1 MARIKTKKYTFGN
14 QEIDVNFN
22 CSSSGLFSTNLHFTI
37 EKKLGIS
44 GRLEGSSL
52 KEIEDILDEAFRK
65 YKDANTSYRLLIAIC
80 FGARGYFTMNHDNTY
95 NLNFDKE
102 KGKYKMSGMI
112 NNLTSCIGIDFKV
125 VIEENR
131 DGRVLYYNAMK
142 RDQFPDFHFTNYNY
156 IEVGDYVSTSD
167 IYMSSDYKL
176 IEFSETAL
184 NNLESIKEQFRK
196 ASSFIVELLTNE
208 NVELILG
215 SNDLKLLN

>member
-22 CSSSGLFSTNLHFTI
+22 CSSSGLFSTNLHCVI
-37 EKKLGIS
+37 EEKLGIS
-44 GRLEGSSL
+44 GRLEGVSL
-52 KEIEDILDEAFRK
+52 KEIEDILDEAFIK
-65 YKDANTSYRLLIAIC
+65 YKDTRTSYRLLIAIC
-80 FGARGYFTMNHDNTY
+80 FGVRGHFTMNHDNTY

-102 KGKYKMSGMI
+102 KGRYKMNGVL

-125 VIEENR
+125 VMEENR
-131 DGRVLYYNAMK
+131 DGRIFYYNTMK
-142 RDQFPDFHFTNYNY
+142 LDQLPDFHFNNYNY
-156 IEVGDYVSTSD
+156 IEVGDYVSTSN

-208 NVELILG
+208 NAELILG
-215 SNDLKLLN
+215 SNNLKLLS